1 MFFNLFNKVP
11 AKRNS
16 LSKDQRGIA
25 AVEFALVVPV
35 IVILFLGSIDAVF
48 ALTAKRKVSL
58 ATHSMADIAAR
69 ETALDST
76 DRQALSE
83 LGKVIMTPNDVSL
96 ANIILTG
103 ALVDAG
109 GLTATV
115 DWSDAFGPTAIA
127 PPINSQITLPSP
139 ISPGVFLVIA
149 ETTLPYETLSSV
161 MFTLNE
167 TAYFQSR
174 SGLPIDGS

>member
-1 MFFNLFNKVP
+1 MFFNLFKKVP

-25 AVEFALVVPV
+25 AVEFALVVPI
-35 IVILFLGSIDAVF
+35 IVILLLGSIDAVF

-69 ETALDST
+69 ETALDSI
-76 DRQALSE
+76 DRRALSD

-96 ANIILTG
+96 ANIIITG
-103 ALVDAG
+103 ALVDASG
-109 GLTATV
+109 TTATV
-115 DWSDAFGPTAIA
+115 DWSEGFGPDALA
-127 PPINSQITLPSP
+127 PPINSSIDLPSP
-139 ISPGVFLVIA
+139 LTPGVFLVVTQ
-149 ETTLPYETLSSV
+149 TTLPYETLSSV
-161 MFTLNE
+161 MFNLNE

>member
-1 MFFNLFNKVP
+1 MFFNLFKKIP

-25 AVEFALVVPV
+25 AVEFALVVPI
-35 IVILFLGSIDAVF
+35 IVILLLGSIDAVF

-83 LGKVIMTPNDVSL
+83 LGKVIMTPNDVTL
-96 ANIILTG
+96 ANIIITG
-103 ALVDAG
+103 ALVDSNG
-109 GLTATV
+109 TTATV
-115 DWSDAFGPTAIA
+115 DWSEGFGPSALA
-127 PPINSQITLPSP
+127 PPINSKINLPSALT
-139 ISPGVFLVIA
+139 PGVFLVVT

-161 MFTLNE
+161 MFNLSE

-174 SGLPIDGS
+174 SGLPIDGT